1 MKKKKEIKQIKPE
14 FYVIDKMGYFFAG
27 FEKGELKWSKNISDA
42 RELTQPQHFINI
54 QRWEHW
60 REPVAE
66 YLSW

>member
-1 MKKKKEIKQIKPE
+1 MLKKPITKQIEPE
-14 FYVIDKMGYFFAG
+14 FYVIDKMGNFFAG
-27 FEKGELKWSKNISDA
+27 FDKGELKWSPNISDA